1 MTSQPTPRVTDADVE
16 RIVRREFDAA
26 RVEEVLTLLDE
37 YGTESWHG
45 EHARVRLALLK
56 LSAGSEDRLRTN
68 VQAASTDYRDVLCSA
83 EYPSYIEQ
91 VPANGSMGTDEE
103 QRIIDAD
110 WEQYRK
116 GLAADGADSA

>member
-1 MTSQPTPRVTDADVE
+1 MTNQPTPSVTDADVN
-16 RIVRREFDAA
+16 RVVRRDFDAA
-26 RVEEVLTLLDE
+26 RVDDVLKMLHE
-37 YGTESWHG
+37 YGAEDWHR

-91 VPANGSMGTDEE
+91 VPTNGSMGAAEE
-103 QRIIDAD
+103 QRIVDAD
-110 WEQYRK
+110 WEQYREW
-116 GLAADGADSA
+116 LAR